1 MKKLLCFL
9 FLIISNAAWS
19 QSVQEKEALV
29 STVKKLF
36 DAMRAGDSTALRSVF
51 APSARLM
58 TTFVNQKREPVIR
71 EESIDQFVKIIGSP
85 HERVFDE
92 KIWRYD
98 VAIDENLAMLR
109 AEYTFFLGDQLSHCG
124 VDAFHLFKSNE
135 GWKIIQI
142 TDTRRKENC
151 QTEAGEEIATL
162 NRFLDNWHKAAAEA
176 DEDTFFG
183 SMSEDA
189 VYLGTDASE
198 KWRRDEMREWSK
210 KYFERESAWAFT
222 PSNREI
228 YLSDNGK
235 FAWFDESLDTWMGIC
250 RGSGVL
256 QKYEGNSNE
265 TGWKIRQYNLAV
277 TVPNE
282 LIKDFIDLVKKGTP
296 QKD

>member
-235 FAWFDESLDTWMGIC
+235 FAWFDESLDT
-250 RGSGVL
+250 
-256 QKYEGNSNE
+256 
-265 TGWKIRQYNLAV
+265 
-277 TVPNE
+277 
-282 LIKDFIDLVKKGTP
+282 
-296 QKD
+296 